1 MIWCLISRPHQPH
14 WTLHVRTPGDDI
26 ILQICYL
33 HMNIC
38 IHRSNP
44 SRQTGRRTRP
54 STTTINHMKI
64 MAILLSH
71 AKIHNQKIIHPQPT
85 VLQLIVFSTE
95 NDFRQK
101 RRHARVPDRH
111 LLSKSHLLICSTPH
125 HTDKRS
131 CARSPLRWQIFLV
144 TGGPAWPALQLACT
158 CSACIHSAAYRGG
171 TTGTLRSVS
180 AGQKV
185 RRCGYADGCVVE
197 SVRWCSEVHVP
208 TLLALLFAVYACM
221 RVCVYAGTGKPCFDM
236 DLQ

>member
-1 MIWCLISRPHQPH
+1 M
-14 WTLHVRTPGDDI
+14 
-26 ILQICYL
+26 
-33 HMNIC
+33 
-38 IHRSNP
+38 
-44 SRQTGRRTRP
+44 
-54 STTTINHMKI
+54 
-64 MAILLSH
+64 
-71 AKIHNQKIIHPQPT
+71 
-85 VLQLIVFSTE
+85 
-95 NDFRQK
+95 
-101 RRHARVPDRH
+101 
-111 LLSKSHLLICSTPH
+111 
-125 HTDKRS
+125 
-131 CARSPLRWQIFLV
+131 

-197 SVRWCSEVHVP
+197 SVWWCSEVHVP